1 MDTIL
6 TCAQMR
12 AADKYTIEELGVPS
26 LTLMEQAGEA
36 IADRAERALGLRGG
50 KRVLAVCGGG
60 NNGGD
65 GFVAARLLAE
75 RGYTAEA
82 YVLPGKNSPD
92 CAAVRAKFKG
102 KVHAALPQEKYDVV
116 IDALFGT
123 GFHGEPQGEAAAA
136 IGWIEQSGAF
146 VISADIPSGL
156 DGDTGEAGLCV
167 RACETVTIGEYKA
180 GLLLGDGPDVCG
192 EIVRA
197 DIGIS
202 LPADGYA
209 VRFSA
214 AELSH
219 TFPPKRKNSHK
230 GSYGRAT
237 ILGGCLEMAGAAL
250 LSSRAALAA
259 GAGYTRLACPRSL
272 FPHCIGKYPE
282 LLLCPQPD
290 ALGRLAFDA
299 EALARVCELSDC
311 IAVGM
316 GAGVS
321 EELYKIVCC
330 LSEHFRG
337 PLVIDADALNAL
349 ARYGTAPLRG
359 RANVV
364 LTPHLKEFSRLAGCS
379 VEEVRAGGM
388 QIARQFAAD
397 LGVTLLLKSNTSIVT
412 DGKRTALNTEGCPAL
427 ARGGSGDVLA
437 GILCAIL
444 ARGVAPFE
452 GAAAAAHLLGR
463 AGVLAAEKS
472 NEYSPLASD
481 VIAHIPQ
488 AITQL
493 MRGQA

>member
-26 LTLMEQAGEA
+26 LTLMERAGEA

-219 TFPPKRKNSHK
+219 TFPPKKKNSHK

-250 LSSRAALAA
+250 L
-259 GAGYTRLACPRSL
+259 
-272 FPHCIGKYPE
+272 
-282 LLLCPQPD
+282 
-290 ALGRLAFDA
+290 
-299 EALARVCELSDC
+299 
-311 IAVGM
+311 
-316 GAGVS
+316 
-321 EELYKIVCC
+321 
-330 LSEHFRG
+330 
-337 PLVIDADALNAL
+337 
-349 ARYGTAPLRG
+349 
-359 RANVV
+359 
-364 LTPHLKEFSRLAGCS
+364 
-379 VEEVRAGGM
+379 
-388 QIARQFAAD
+388 
-397 LGVTLLLKSNTSIVT
+397 
-412 DGKRTALNTEGCPAL
+412 
-427 ARGGSGDVLA
+427 
-437 GILCAIL
+437 
-444 ARGVAPFE
+444 
-452 GAAAAAHLLGR
+452 
-463 AGVLAAEKS
+463 
-472 NEYSPLASD
+472 
-481 VIAHIPQ
+481 
-488 AITQL
+488 
-493 MRGQA
+493 